1 MAPVALND
9 SRMPQNGG
17 AAAASSSSRPYQ
29 PLGHVPV
36 YTAADFPKPRP
47 VPNLNYRTSTY
58 WNSECPIAID
68 NGSSELRAGFALSD
82 AADRTS
88 LSQQP
93 FFAYDNLISKVRD
106 RKKNLTM
113 LLVGTDVYA
122 DGLSRSSIRS
132 PFDNDVVTGW
142 DAMEIVLDYT
152 FSNLAIDT
160 DRVQHPICMTEA
172 LCNPAYSR
180 GIMNEL
186 MFEAYQVPYV
196 NYGIDALF
204 SAYQNNVGQDA
215 LVVSSGRSSTVVIPT
230 VAGKGILNN
239 SKRLAWGGAQASDL
253 LLRLIQL
260 KYPGFPARVT
270 PWQAQNMLEELCYV
284 SEDYASDIKGMAM
297 MPASHKSYNPTS
309 WTPMEKADVIIQFPF
324 QDALPE
330 QKSQEELRAQ
340 AERRKAAGDR
350 LREQTR
356 KMRLE
361 KMMQKENDLKYY
373 QQLKE
378 FKGKERKAEYLKR
391 LENDGFD
398 SEQALDKMINKIEG
412 ALKRF
417 RAKELGEEYI
427 QDEKQEVPT
436 FPLVDVPDVDLDE
449 EGIKEKRKQRL
460 MKAGYDARLRAKA
473 EKAEEKRLEEEALK
487 RDEDERVNNPRLW
500 SAKMRKEYDDAIN
513 KIKERKRMKEM
524 LSDRKSLAA
533 QQRMKNITA
542 LASDA
547 PGSGSATPTGGRKRK
562 KGGDEDTFGAN
573 DDDWAVY
580 REIQNAD
587 DSEEEEEAYNHLSTI
602 ENRLLTLD
610 PTFGPDDTYAARL
623 ARKNRLTLTFFNG
636 PGGGEQA
643 SVAPTGTLATA
654 ATANDTDPTKADTDP
669 ECIKRQHQLHLNVER
684 IRVPEVLWQPSIAGL
699 DQAGLDEICSHVVHS
714 FDPDVRARMLQ
725 NIFCTGR
732 HTGYKGFQ
740 QRLYSSIR
748 AIQPSNVVVKVRA
761 ARDKRFDPW
770 KGVAKWC
777 VWEQDLFTRTAV
789 TKADYEEKG
798 KEWFKEHPFSANW
811 K

>member
-1 MAPVALND
+1 MAPVAVND
-9 SRMPQNGG
+9 ERMPSSSQ
-17 AAAASSSSRPYQ
+17 ASSSEPYQ
-29 PLGHVPV
+29 PLDHVPIHL
-36 YTAADFPKPRP
+36 AADFPKPKP
-47 VPNLNYRTSTY
+47 ITKLTNYRSSPY
-58 WNSECPIAID
+58 WHSSCPIIID

-82 AADRTS
+82 PTIPTS
-88 LSQQP
+88 FPSNP
-93 FFAYDNLISKVRD
+93 FFYYDSLISKVRD

-113 LLVGTDVYA
+113 VLVGNDVYA

-142 DAMEIVLDYT
+142 DAMEIILDYT
-152 FSNLAIDT
+152 FSNLGIHT
-160 DRVQHPICMTEA
+160 DRVEHPICMTET

-180 GIMNEL
+180 GVMNEL

-196 NYGIDALF
+196 NYGVDALF
-204 SAYQNNVGQDA
+204 SAYQNHVGQDS
-215 LVVSSGRSSTVVIPT
+215 LIVSSGRSSTVVIPK
-230 VAGKGILNN
+230 VGGRGILNN

-253 LLRLIQL
+253 LLRLTQL

-270 PWQAQNMLEELCYV
+270 SWQAQHMLEELCYV
-284 SEDYASDIKGMAM
+284 SSDYADDIRGFSM
-297 MPASHKSYNPTS
+297 MPTSHKSYSPSS
-309 WTPMEKADVIIQFPF
+309 WTLMEKADVIIQFPF
-324 QDALPE
+324 ADALPE
-330 QKSQEELRAQ
+330 QKSDEELQAQ

-398 SEQALDKMINKIEG
+398 NEAALEKMINKIEG

-417 RAKELGEEYI
+417 RAKELGEEYVE
-427 QDEKQEVPT
+427 DEKTEEPT
-436 FPLVDVPDVDLDE
+436 FPLVDVPDADLDE

-473 EKAEEKRLEEEALK
+473 EKAEEKRLEDEALK
-487 RDEDERVNNPRLW
+487 RDEDERINNPRVW

-513 KIKERKRMKEM
+513 RIKERKRMKEM

-547 PGSGSATPTGGRKRK
+547 PASGSATPTGVRKRK
-562 KGGDEDTFGAN
+562 KAGGDNEDTFGAN
-573 DDDWAVY
+573 DDDWAIY

-587 DSEEEEEAYNHLSTI
+587 DSEEEEDAYNNLSAI
-602 ENRLLTLD
+602 ENRLLSLD

-636 PGGGEQA
+636 PGGGEENSIA
-643 SVAPTGTLATA
+643 HLETIK
-654 ATANDTDPTKADTDP
+654 DEDPSKPDTDP
-669 ECIKRQHQLHLNVER
+669 ESIKRQHQLHLNVER

-714 FDPDVRARMLQ
+714 FDADVRARMLQ

-732 HTGYKGFQ
+732 HTGYKGFE

-748 AIQPSNVVVKVRA
+748 AVQPSNVVVKVKGANDRRFDAWKGA
-761 ARDKRFDPW
+761 ARW
-770 KGVAKWC
+770 SV
-777 VWEQDLFTRTAV
+777 QDSQTFQTTAIS
-789 TKADYEEKG
+789 KQDYEEKG
-798 KEWFKEHPFSANW
+798 KEWFREHPFSANW